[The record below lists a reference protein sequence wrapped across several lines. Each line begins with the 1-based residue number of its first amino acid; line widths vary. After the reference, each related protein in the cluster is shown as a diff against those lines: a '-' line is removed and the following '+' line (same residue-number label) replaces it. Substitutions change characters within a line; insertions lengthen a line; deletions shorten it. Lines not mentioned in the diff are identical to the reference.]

1 MTLTKSTSQQDPSA
15 GGAGSAGGP
24 VARQEI
30 PVSNVVEAVAAGSSD
45 EEDEEDE
52 AEVDQVCSPTFLL
65 FPIAFS
71 HTFLAQRAMEMTR
84 RVSN

>member
-1 MTLTKSTSQQDPSA
+1 MTKCASQQDPSA
-15 GGAGSAGGP
+15 GGAGSAGP

-52 AEVDQVCSPTFLL
+52 AEVDQVWALCSPTFLL
-65 FPIAFS
+65 FPFAF
-71 HTFLAQRAMEMTR
+71 
-84 RVSN
+84 

>member
-1 MTLTKSTSQQDPSA
+1 MTVNFEYIGILTESISQQDPSA

-65 FPIAFS
+65 FPFAF
-71 HTFLAQRAMEMTR
+71 
-84 RVSN
+84 

>member
-52 AEVDQVCSPTFLL
+52 AEVDQVCSPTEM
-65 FPIAFS
+65 S
-71 HTFLAQRAMEMTR
+71 HRNMA
-84 RVSN
+84 RVVTKPRNVI